1 MLVLIARRE
10 TTKEWG
16 QGETEKG
23 LGSYF
28 TLHSMT
34 LFSHQDK
41 RKIREEIEKK
51 RRNTEE
57 EKLKLQYLKVC
68 VM

>member
-1 MLVLIARRE
+1 
-10 TTKEWG
+10 
-16 QGETEKG
+16 
-23 LGSYF
+23 
-28 TLHSMT
+28 MT

-41 RKIREEIEKK
+41 RKIREEIERK

-68 VM
+68 VVRYVIIIYTYTVKNIVGFT